1 MIEQW
6 NGVVGTPYAAIYKY
20 DEGKNRLIMTQSTYN
35 FMKDRHRKDN
45 AKGARRKFPD
55 RPLEFDVNPKSELA
69 DRGLTF
75 SIWSGRNKSLV
86 SVNVGEQGSP
96 KCKD

>member
-6 NGVVGTPYAAIYKY
+6 NGVIGTPYAAIYKY

-45 AKGARRKFPD
+45 AKGARRKFPV

-75 SIWSGRNKSLV
+75 SI
-86 SVNVGEQGSP
+86 
-96 KCKD
+96 

>member
-1 MIEQW
+1 
-6 NGVVGTPYAAIYKY
+6 
-20 DEGKNRLIMTQSTYN
+20 
-35 FMKDRHRKDN
+35 MKDRHRKDN

-75 SIWSGRNKSLV
+75 SI
-86 SVNVGEQGSP
+86 
-96 KCKD
+96 